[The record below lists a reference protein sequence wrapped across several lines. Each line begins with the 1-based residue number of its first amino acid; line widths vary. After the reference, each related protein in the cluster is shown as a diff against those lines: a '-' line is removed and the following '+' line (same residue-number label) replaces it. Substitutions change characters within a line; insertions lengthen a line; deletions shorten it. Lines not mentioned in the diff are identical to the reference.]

1 MRRGWRAVARG
12 SVPGWRLRERWRRI
26 VWRTCGHRWVTRI
39 APARSSRGRCFG
51 TVPAAPLWWSCQR
64 VLFGW
69 AASRAYAASIPSF
82 QCTKCRCRR
91 SRCRNT
97 RSRSTS
103 AGAGAAAGQAIGQ
116 LLPFLSGPVGGVV
129 TVGLRTAGAAASAFG
144 VDEWFEGTG
153 DVDSF
158 VALDEPF
165 EAVTRG
171 VLDALGS
178 VRHEV

>member
-1 MRRGWRAVARG
+1 M
-12 SVPGWRLRERWRRI
+12 
-26 VWRTCGHRWVTRI
+26 
-39 APARSSRGRCFG
+39 
-51 TVPAAPLWWSCQR
+51 
-64 VLFGW
+64 
-69 AASRAYAASIPSF
+69 
-82 QCTKCRCRR
+82 
-91 SRCRNT
+91 
-97 RSRSTS
+97 
-103 AGAGAAAGQAIGQ
+103 
-116 LLPFLSGPVGGVV
+116 